1 MQKQAK
7 ALESLNFSNKINQ
20 LKQVKDVF
28 PDKQLNNL
36 TEDSLKKVIELQK
49 SIKINNSKLFINKKE
64 L

>member
-7 ALESLNFSNKINQ
+7 ALESLNLSNKINQ